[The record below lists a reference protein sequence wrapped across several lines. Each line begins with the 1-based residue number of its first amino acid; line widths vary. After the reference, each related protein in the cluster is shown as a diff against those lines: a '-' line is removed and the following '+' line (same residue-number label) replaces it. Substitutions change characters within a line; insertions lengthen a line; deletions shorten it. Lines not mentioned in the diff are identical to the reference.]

1 MVFTGMPYSSWKR
14 QSQYNEEQERIFWE
28 KESLKRKRE
37 NDFIQECIKRDLEF
51 AKKHYQTTGNITY
64 SIPVNDLP
72 KDFNNLEVNLE
83 VNLYNLIHYAYSD
96 DELRFFYKTS
106 KISFISNL
114 TDVLNISED
123 IALQIHSLLSDEDYI
138 IKSLHESW
146 FRLCEVNERNRLLN
160 SKYGSYDPF
169 YKTVSNSLLA
179 KIEKLKSKSSFIRNW
194 RNNRFWKKKGLS
206 RESISKLYSLIG
218 FFYLEN
224 DWDRIAYQ
232 NYFVSRYE
240 EIMDKK

>member
-14 QSQYNEEQERIFWE
+14 RIQYNEEQERIFWE
-28 KESLKRKRE
+28 KESMNRERE
-37 NDFIQECIKRDLEF
+37 NEFIQECIEQDLEF
-51 AKKHYQTTGNITY
+51 AKKHYQTTGSITY

-72 KDFNNLEVNLE
+72 KDFNNLEVSLE
-83 VNLYNLIHYAYSD
+83 VNLYNLIHYVYSD

-146 FRLCEVNERNRLLN
+146 FRLCGVNERYRLLN
-160 SKYGSYDPF
+160 SKYGSY
-169 YKTVSNSLLA
+169 
-179 KIEKLKSKSSFIRNW
+179 
-194 RNNRFWKKKGLS
+194 
-206 RESISKLYSLIG
+206 
-218 FFYLEN
+218 
-224 DWDRIAYQ
+224 Q
-232 NYFVSRYE
+232 
-240 EIMDKK
+240 

>member
-1 MVFTGMPYSSWKR
+1 MVYTGMPYSSWKR
-14 QSQYNEEQERIFWE
+14 QSRTIEELEHIFLE
-28 KESLKRKRE
+28 KESMKRE
-37 NDFIQECIKRDLEF
+37 REHEFIQECIERDLEF
-51 AKKHYQTTGNITY
+51 AKKRYQTTGNITY

-83 VNLYNLIHYAYSD
+83 VNLYNLIHYVYSD

-114 TDVLNISED
+114 TDVLNISEE
-123 IALQIHSLLSDEDYI
+123 IALQIHSLLLDEDYI

-206 RESISKLYSLIG
+206 RESISKLYSLVS

-232 NYFVSRYE
+232 KLFCFQIREDNG
-240 EIMDKK
+240 